1 MSNESEN
8 SVKVPNPVHYTG
20 RALRFGGI
28 LPFVTAACT
37 GLLGGA
43 YTAVSLD
50 QAVFADDIDNVGSA
64 QQEELVAEH
73 QRDLTAL
80 KTQKLELSLAEAQFD
95 LNKDQG
101 NTTAEDAAALTQL
114 QDDFEQQAHK
124 ELMDLYL
131 QGASNDGAGISEQ
144 DFYALHDTFLKATEG
159 QIDFEAMGYDPDVEH
174 GALDDALARVDIPE
188 DGSKFAQHNTMQE
201 MNEYMAEQ
209 TNNGN
214 GIVTFTFFSTT
225 FLLGNI
231 IFNLL
236 MGAGNMMADTSRKIP
251 VGRRKKRHLSGNIKH

>member
-20 RALRFGGI
+20 RVLRFGGI
-28 LPFVTAACT
+28 LPWVTAACT
-37 GLLGGA
+37 GLIGGA
-43 YTAVSLD
+43 YTAINVE
-50 QAVFADDIDNVGSA
+50 QAFFAEDIDNVGSA

-101 NTTAEDAAALTQL
+101 QTTAEDAATITQL
-114 QDDFEQQAHK
+114 QDDFEEQAHK

-131 QGASNDGAGISEQ
+131 QGANNDGAGIGEQ
-144 DFYALHDTFLKATEG
+144 DFEDLHDTFLKATEG
-159 QIDFEAMGYDPDVEH
+159 QIDFEAMGYNPNVEP
-174 GALDDALARVDIPE
+174 GALDDALARFDIPE
-188 DGSKFAQHNTMQE
+188 DGSKFTQHNTMQE

-209 TNNGN
+209 KNDGSE
-214 GIVTFTFFSTT
+214 IVTFTFFSAT
-225 FLLGNI
+225 FFLGNI
-231 IFNLL
+231 IFQLL
-236 MGAGNMMADTSRKIP
+236 MGAGNKMANTSQNLPI
-251 VGRRKKRHLSGNIKH
+251 GRRKKRHLSGNIKH